1 MFSCVT
7 WSPRRSTPGR
17 LPGGPNRTRIYVA
30 SSAEHEQFQDPENQL
45 RRYGARY
52 GKPYL
57 LQSIVDTAPRV
68 RVRKARDRARDQL
81 ADLAVMNERLMHGD
95 DARAAAIR
103 QRLDYLRR
111 RRLAWEMVY
120 DVVIRDDALCTLSVI
135 EEANSRVQRILSEEH
150 RERAGVAS
158 LRRQM
163 VELQGE
169 VASARAR
176 LDATQEALARNM
188 AAMERLRVEAEALQ
202 GLVAG
207 GNLVEAGE
215 PSQATPLLQHGLG
228 EVQGSGAGTPGRPE
242 PPIAL
247 PFTSSA
253 AIGLTS
259 EERALARPSSHAA
272 PPMGGHAAAPPPQVK
287 RRRGLKSSLFLEPG
301 LKEHWYG
308 VAFCSQLQPD
318 STLSFELFGEM
329 WELRR
334 QDGGD
339 VACVPAGNPA
349 SPSRSPGGVPCTEVD
364 GFVWVWPGSQAPTPP
379 PTASAVPLGFRCH
392 AEIEV
397 EVPVEHGLLLEN
409 LLDLAHAPFTHTS
422 TFAKGWPIPDVVK
435 FQATKL
441 LTGNWQPY
449 PITMSFAPPNM
460 VVSLIGLSRPGVVER
475 GLSAE
480 SCKRHL
486 HQLHVCLP
494 SRPGHTR
501 LLYRMSMDFAGW
513 LRFVPGIAA
522 FWRSIAGQVLGED
535 LVLVRGQQDR
545 MLRGADTWQT
555 PVSYDKLAVR
565 YRRWRNRLEGGE
577 LDREVV
583 AQAAAA
589 LAMSAGE
596 MFALSEE
603 RCGDDNGTC
612 VAE

>member
-1 MFSCVT
+1 MVSCVT

-207 GNLVEAGE
+207 GNLV
-215 PSQATPLLQHGLG
+215 
-228 EVQGSGAGTPGRPE
+228 
-242 PPIAL
+242 
-247 PFTSSA
+247 
-253 AIGLTS
+253 
-259 EERALARPSSHAA
+259 
-272 PPMGGHAAAPPPQVK
+272 K

-308 VAFCSQLQPD
+308 VAFCSQLQPG

-334 QDGGD
+334 QD
-339 VACVPAGNPA
+339 
-349 SPSRSPGGVPCTEVD
+349 GGVPCTEVD